1 MSRRWR
7 AAIAF
12 LFAAAV
18 ACGEGDTRSQ
28 AVAPPLASPICVHE
42 PGAPRQMVKECGEIA
57 SSGCFVLGAD
67 LVSNR
72 SGAACLSLHD
82 AANVDLDCAG
92 HAISVVPAIAVK
104 NVSGFRIHGCKI
116 TNERLFV
123 VDIVGSRDGLID
135 HNDVRGG
142 IHAADSD
149 RLTLSSNEL
158 GSMYFQEYGRSSI
171 VQDNI
176 FALPPDPTGA
186 IASPIYLRYG
196 SSTQVLRNRVDG
208 GWDGQHQAGADDGIV
223 LEDEHGDRLEGN
235 SFSNVYDCGV
245 ETLGLLADSVISNN
259 VVQNAG
265 ICGIGG
271 WYWNSWRG
279 NRVTGNAVDA
289 SLQLFLFNRY
299 GGLRPAGFDPEKK
312 MPADAAI
319 EFHDNVFEQNSFTN
333 PQSTLPSSSIPV
345 YAGMLYTPSTVF
357 FPPVPGSREPGP
369 GDFQL
374 LNNVFRGNRFG
385 TGTPA
390 PAFGDAVVP
399 GAVVDGGG
407 NVCAVPPQHPYPL
420 ACSDER

>member
-12 LFAAAV
+12 LSAAAV

-28 AVAPPLASPICVHE
+28 AVAPPLASPICVDE

-123 VDIVGSRDGLID
+123 MDIVGSRDGL
-135 HNDVRGG
+135 
-142 IHAADSD
+142 
-149 RLTLSSNEL
+149 
-158 GSMYFQEYGRSSI
+158 
-171 VQDNI
+171 
-176 FALPPDPTGA
+176 
-186 IASPIYLRYG
+186 
-196 SSTQVLRNRVDG
+196 
-208 GWDGQHQAGADDGIV
+208 
-223 LEDEHGDRLEGN
+223 GDRLEGN

-299 GGLRPAGFDPEKK
+299 GGLWPAGFDPEKK

-319 EFHDNVFEQNSFTN
+319 EFHDNVFEQNSFTD

-390 PAFGDAVVP
+390 
-399 GAVVDGGG
+399 
-407 NVCAVPPQHPYPL
+407 
-420 ACSDER
+420 